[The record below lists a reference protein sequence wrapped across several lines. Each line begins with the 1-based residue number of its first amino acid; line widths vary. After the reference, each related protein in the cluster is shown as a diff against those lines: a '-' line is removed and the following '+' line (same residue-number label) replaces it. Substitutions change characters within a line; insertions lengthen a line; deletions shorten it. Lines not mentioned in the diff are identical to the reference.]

1 MIPIGIQEQGGSEE
15 LDERV
20 TAIENQE
27 DMENVFVEMP
37 NFSFQANIL
46 TIYSGWIWK
55 LLGVTYSNPANVS
68 FPIDYCAAG
77 KSRFEYFVPNN
88 ENGFTRI
95 TGEETLGTAQAP
107 QLPAHG
113 LYVTFFLVTDSA
125 IGIPKQPNIAKTPN
139 IQEILD
145 EGYSTTN
152 IIWFFNNENSKCL
165 GLSSE
170 RLLFQKLE
178 SVFNEIRADNTTE
191 TYHTQLPNKTGGAEE
206 TIAMVSD
213 LEDKED
219 KTNKGVANG
228 YAPLNEFAKIASEYL
243 NVVNDLV
250 TGGETALASAEMV
263 KTLKTQIDGIQLLL
277 NADDV
282 NLDTVQERIDMLK
295 SIQLTL
301 DTILVN
307 DLTTGGTTKAATA
320 ETVKVLKGL
329 IDALTTVVGN
339 KVDKVAGERLINAA
353 EITKLAG
360 LGSIATTIK
369 PILSTALATQ
379 NVAGFVTYINAL
391 NPVLVVGASE
401 IVKYILTD
409 TGRVFELNL
418 RGRSFGTGQPAIVA
432 ADVLEVTD
440 FLNKDI
446 KLSNYPST
454 RNDGQL
460 PTNKALAPDINGNLK
475 LYSIAIAPAPWIK
488 ELIPD
493 SYYPNTTG
501 NIRILGDFFTLEM
514 CDRVNNPNAIII
526 GGVTTIHYATF
537 VNSEEILVN
546 VTTGSIEGNFSIT
559 LNNGLQTV
567 KANALLIV
575 LGEVYTPTDINWINK
590 TGDSDTTIA
599 GEFKVLLKDVLGT
612 GVIDPAFF
620 TIPTTSFIVN
630 YKYKKS
636 PLDASPTEAYN
647 DYTLFQFIDL
657 TTNAVIY
664 ETWFEQLNTNANGRT
679 RMWFGD
685 RNSQSAIAMDL
696 FTDGLNAL
704 ETYSFSLK
712 RLNNILSFYVN
723 GNLLLTPA
731 IQYASQMKVKVS
743 VREIDI
749 VNIKLII
756 PQ

>member
-68 FPIDYCAAG
+68 FPIDFCAAG
-77 KSRFEYFVPNN
+77 KSRFEYIVPNN

-139 IQEILD
+139 IQKILD

-152 IIWFFNNENSKCL
+152 IIWFYNNNNSNCL
-165 GLSSE
+165 GISSE
-170 RLLFQKLE
+170 RILFQKLE

-228 YAPLNEFAKIASEYL
+228 YAPLNEFAKIASQYL
-243 NVVNDLV
+243 NIVNDVV
-250 TGGETALASAEMV
+250 TGGETALASAETV

-295 SIQLTL
+295 EIQLTL

-307 DLTTGGTTKAATA
+307 DLTTGGTTKALTA
-320 ETVKVLKGL
+320 EMGKVLKGL

-360 LGSIATTIK
+360 LGSIATTVK

-379 NVAGFVTYINAL
+379 NVAGFVMYINAL

-401 IVKYILTD
+401 IVKYNLTD

-460 PTNKALAPDINGNLK
+460 PTNKVLAPDANGNVK

-493 SYYPNTTG
+493 SYLPDTTG
-501 NIRILGDFFTLEM
+501 NIRILGDFFTPEM
-514 CDRVNNPNAIII
+514 CNRVTNPNAIII
-526 GGVTTIHYATF
+526 GGVATIHYATF
-537 VNSEEILVN
+537 VNSQEILAN
-546 VTTGSIEGNFSIT
+546 VTTGSVEGNFSIT
-559 LNNGLQTV
+559 LNNGLQTI
-567 KANALLIV
+567 KENALLIV
-575 LGEVYTPTDINWINK
+575 LGTVFKPEPTDWISIVEPI
-590 TGDSDTTIA
+590 DIDTT
-599 GEFKVLLKDVLGT
+599 GEAKVQNPYSRGTAVWSKVLN
-612 GVIDPAFF
+612 
-620 TIPTTSFIVN
+620 TSINFEIRFN
-630 YKYKKS
+630 MKQS
-636 PLDASPTEAYN
+636 PLISRQIVFGETDPLIGDWRSFSVALIHNSANNEIMFDYGNYRNAYMLLMDKDQN
-647 DYTLFQFIDL
+647 TIVGQLNLGNQSWFGTHKVRYVNGIWYFYYENVLKLTSTINNNL
-657 TTNAVIY
+657 TTNAYIK
-664 ETWFEQLNTNANGRT
+664 FA
-679 RMWFGD
+679 
-685 RNSQSAIAMDL
+685 AH
-696 FTDGLNAL
+696 
-704 ETYSFSLK
+704 
-712 RLNNILSFYVN
+712 
-723 GNLLLTPA
+723 
-731 IQYASQMKVKVS
+731 S
-743 VREIDI
+743 VDI
-749 VNIKLII
+749 ENIKYIELAS
-756 PQ
+756 